1 MKKSFRTLIAIVVVL
16 MMVFSLSSCSIFQ
29 AMRDAQ
35 NNVEE
40 TTIYADPAENEM
52 ISTFNKHLTN
62 SIETASAINWS
73 SSYGAGSVKV
83 LNADGEEAGILDDA
97 ASQIK
102 NFIMSSKPGAA
113 SGTLEN
119 NNTDGTLLAV
129 LDEASVLNF
138 TYERNYATENVTD
151 EDGHEVTDEDG
162 NTVTVTYVSDNLLD
176 LVLNYFEDK
185 AVNEE
190 AAVEETVAE
199 ETTVEET
206 AAEEETEAEVAEAS
220 EVEETT
226 VEETTV
232 EETTVEETTAEET
245 TVEETTAEEATEET
259 TVEETTAE
267 ETTRVYADDATIES
281 IFGSLKDKEA
291 VIAQFECVK
300 DYLVLNDY
308 SIEYADCSVKS
319 EMDLENEQVSFVTF
333 TKNMVVTASVTGVGA
348 LEKYGELTVTFNLTQ
363 TTNYNFDYTVA
374 AVTE

>member
-35 NNVEE
+35 NNIEE

-52 ISTFNKHLTN
+52 ISTFNEFLKN
-62 SIETASAINWS
+62 STANADAINWS

-83 LNADGEEAGILDDA
+83 LTEDGEEAGILDDA

-102 NFIMSSKPGAA
+102 NFIMSSKPGAEN
-113 SGTLEN
+113 GTLEGN
-119 NNTDGTLLAV
+119 DTAGSLLAV
-129 LDEASVLNF
+129 LDEASVLDF

-151 EDGHEVTDEDG
+151 EDGKEVTDDDG

-176 LVLNYFEDK
+176 LVLNYYDD
-185 AVNEE
+185 
-190 AAVEETVAE
+190 VAIATPVTD

-206 AAEEETEAEVAEAS
+206 EAEETTAEAEETEAETEAA
-220 EVEETT
+220 
-226 VEETTV
+226 

-245 TVEETTAEEATEET
+245 TVEETT
-259 TVEETTAE
+259 VEETTAE
-267 ETTRVYADDATIES
+267 EAAEETTEEETTRIYADDATIEG

-308 SIEYADCSVKS
+308 SIEYSDCSVKS
-319 EMDLENEQVSFVTF
+319 EMDLENEQLSFVTF
-333 TKNMVVTASVTGVGA
+333 TKNMIVTASVTGTGA

-363 TTNYNFDYTVA
+363 TTNYNFDYAVEEVA
-374 AVTE
+374 E

>member
-40 TTIYADPAENEM
+40 TTIYADPEENKM

-62 SIETASAINWS
+62 SIEKATAITWS

-113 SGTLEN
+113 DGTLEGN
-119 NNTDGTLLAV
+119 DTAGSLLAV
-129 LDEASVLNF
+129 IDEASVLNF

-151 EDGHEVTDEDG
+151 EDGHEVQDEDG
-162 NTVTVTYVSDNLLD
+162 NTVTVTYVSDNILD
-176 LVLNYFEDK
+176 LVLNYFVD
-185 AVNEE
+185 
-190 AAVEETVAE
+190 TVIATPVTD

-206 AAEEETEAEVAEAS
+206 TEEETEAEVAEAS

-226 VEETTV
+226 E
-232 EETTVEETTAEET
+232 EETTVEETTAEE
-245 TVEETTAEEATEET
+245 ETEATEET
-259 TVEETTAE
+259 SAEETTAE
-267 ETTRVYADDATIES
+267 ETTRVYADDATIEG
-281 IFGSLKDKEA
+281 IFGSLKDKDA
-291 VIAQFECVK
+291 VIAQFDCVK

-308 SIEYADCSVKS
+308 TIEYTDCSIKS

-333 TKNMVVTASVTGVGA
+333 TKNMVVTATVTGVGA
-348 LEKYGELTVTFNLTQ
+348 LEQYGELTVTFNLTQ

-374 AVTE
+374 EVTE

>member
-62 SIETASAINWS
+62 SIENAAAINWS

-119 NNTDGTLLAV
+119 NNTEGTLLAV

-151 EDGHEVTDEDG
+151 EDGHEVQDDNG

-176 LVLNYFEDK
+176 LVLNYFVD
-185 AVNEE
+185 
-190 AAVEETVAE
+190 AAIATPVTD

-206 AAEEETEAEVAEAS
+206 TEEETAAEVTEAS

-226 VEETTV
+226 A
-232 EETTVEETTAEET
+232 EETTAEET
-245 TVEETTAEEATEET
+245 TVEETTEAETEAVEET

-267 ETTRVYADDATIES
+267 ETTRVYADDATIEG

-291 VIAQFECVK
+291 VIAQFDCVK

-363 TTNYNFDYTVA
+363 TTNYNFDYTVET
-374 AVTE
+374 VEE

>member
-62 SIETASAINWS
+62 SIENASAINWS
-73 SSYGAGSVKV
+73 SSYGAGGVTV

-119 NNTDGTLLAV
+119 NNTEGTLLAV

-151 EDGHEVTDEDG
+151 EDGHEVQDDDG

-176 LVLNYFEDK
+176 LVLNYYDD
-185 AVNEE
+185 
-190 AAVEETVAE
+190 VAIA
-199 ETTVEET
+199 TPVTD
-206 AAEEETEAEVAEAS
+206 
-220 EVEETT
+220 
-226 VEETTV
+226 
-232 EETTVEETTAEET
+232 ETTAEET
-245 TVEETTAEEATEET
+245 TVEEAAAEEETEAEATEASEVEETTAEETTEEETTEEETTEAETQAAEET

-291 VIAQFECVK
+291 VIAQFDCVK

-363 TTNYNFDYTVA
+363 TTNYNFDYTVEEVA
-374 AVTE
+374 E